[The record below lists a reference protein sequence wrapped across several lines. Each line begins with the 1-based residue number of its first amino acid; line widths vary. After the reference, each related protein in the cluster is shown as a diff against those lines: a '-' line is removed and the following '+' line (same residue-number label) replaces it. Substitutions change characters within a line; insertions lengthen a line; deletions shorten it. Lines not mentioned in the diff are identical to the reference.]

1 MSRTPVRVLCLS
13 GHDPGG
19 GAGIHADIESVAA
32 QGAHALSVITAL
44 TVQDSADVRRI
55 APVDVELVM
64 EQVRCL
70 LADGAVAALKIGL
83 LGDAGL
89 VPALA
94 GLAGRLRVPVVLD
107 PVLRAGG
114 GTELAGQALRTAVL
128 EQLLPQVSVLTP
140 NAAEARRLAP
150 GAATQGQA
158 AQELLA
164 RGCGAVL
171 VTGGDE
177 PDPDVVNT
185 LYRHRAAPR
194 RWHWPRWPETFHGAG
209 CTLAAALAARLALG
223 EPIEQAAQQ
232 AQAWTQDCLA
242 QALTVG
248 SGRRIPGRS
257 CR

>member
-1 MSRTPVRVLCLS
+1 MACTPVRVLCLS

-44 TVQDSADVRRI
+44 TVQDSCNVRRI
-55 APVDVELVM
+55 EPIDVDLMM
-64 EQVRCL
+64 EQVGCL
-70 LADGAVAALKIGL
+70 LADGNVAALKIGL
-83 LGDAGL
+83 LGDAAQ

-94 GLAGRLRVPVVLD
+94 GLARRLQVPVVLA

-114 GTELAGQALRTAVL
+114 GTDLSGRAVRDAVL
-128 EQLLPQVSVLTP
+128 GQLLPEVSVLTP

-150 GAATQGQA
+150 RAATLEQA
-158 AQELLA
+158 ALELLA

-171 VTGGDE
+171 ITGGDE
-177 PDPDVVNT
+177 PDAAVVNT
-185 LYRHRAAPR
+185 LYRSGAAPR
-194 RWHWPRWPETFHGAG
+194 HWHWPRLPETFHGAG

-223 EPIEQAAQQ
+223 APVEQAAQQ
-232 AQAWTQDCLA
+232 AQAWTQRSLA